1 VSFYKAKNSNYKQRG
16 MSIYL
21 KKDYDNKF
29 VLTLSEFSSL
39 SNPNYLF
46 VFENIYN
53 KESNPIYY
61 TTPDLSSY
69 KSRYNLFQ
77 LIESSTGSTTGGTS
91 VSLSLM
97 SGQYDY
103 LVYESSASTLSISAT
118 TGIILESGRMVV
130 DDENGNYTDEII
142 PTQNN
147 NSPSIYD

>member
-1 VSFYKAKNSNYKQRG
+1 

-21 KKDYDNKF
+21 KKDYTNRF

-53 KESNPIYY
+53 KDSVPVYF
-61 TTPDLSSY
+61 TTPDISSY

-77 LIESSTGSTTGGTS
+77 LIENSSGSTTGGTS
-91 VSLSLM
+91 VALSLM
-97 SGQYDY
+97 PGQYDY
-103 LVYESSASTLSISAT
+103 TVYESSASTLSISAT
-118 TGIILESGRMVV
+118 TGVIIEAGRMVV
-130 DDENGNYTDEII
+130 DDVSTNDTYIDEVI